1 MIKDAIV
8 LAAPHLKIR
17 GKSLLE
23 CLDDMES
30 YTLLTDGILH
40 KVKQNIVRFEYD
52 NNN

>member
-8 LAAPHLKIR
+8 TAAPHLRIR

-30 YTLLTDGILH
+30 YTLLTDGIFY
-40 KVKQNIVRFEYD
+40 KVIEKPRISPIQ
-52 NNN
+52 